1 MVHGG
6 IGFGAESV
14 ARAMAC
20 RHRPATCQQAAQG
33 GRGMKALMLI
43 CGSGP
48 MLILS
53 SHESL
58 TDDVFLGKLKS
69 KGVDKFIAYE
79 LPWDK
84 VKASYGG
91 HFQTVLHDLHETDDL
106 RVLDVNGQRVFN
118 LFRLDELGEPFIYE
132 SEGRPTKVYVD

>member
-1 MVHGG
+1 
-6 IGFGAESV
+6 
-14 ARAMAC
+14 
-20 RHRPATCQQAAQG
+20 
-33 GRGMKALMLI
+33 MKALMLI

-58 TDDVFLGKLKS
+58 TDDVFLGKLKN

-84 VKASYGG
+84 VKDSYGG

-132 SEGRPTKVYVD
+132 SEGRPSKVYVD